1 MEFKALKEI
10 GLFELLSKLGKRVF
24 MPQGVF
30 HWVHRAKKEATID
43 ATIGVGRGLK
53 SEISE
58 NASSDPTVLH
68 LPSIE
73 AMFNGLEPEEIF
85 PTKILRRQRKMR
97 HINNFR
103 I

>member
-10 GLFELLSKLGKRVF
+10 ELFSKLGKRVF

-58 NASSDPTVLH
+58 NAPSDPTVLH

-85 PTKILRRQRKMR
+85 PIKILRR
-97 HINNFR
+97 
-103 I
+103 